1 MSLCT
6 KHYDYTVNSLLQLCH
21 DQFIDHVCGDKVSI
35 SVYGFCPFTQSCN
48 FLKIFLYFRGF
59 CFCFNIYIYIYN
71 NFNDR

>member
-35 SVYGFCPFTQSCN
+35 SVYGFCPFTQS
-48 FLKIFLYFRGF
+48 FLKYFYILGAFVFVLLY
-59 CFCFNIYIYIYN
+59 IYIYIYII
-71 NFNDR
+71 F